1 MDRCTVWSCTDCS
14 PDAENMAPPV
24 VLSQSKHTSL
34 LLHQQSCRIIACHG
48 SEIPSTSIVYR
59 GGAGER
65 GSGGEGEWGGAR
77 VRVKWE
83 GQGGGMK
90 GEREGE
96 E

>member
-14 PDAENMAPPV
+14 LDAENMAPPV

-34 LLHQQSCRIIACHG
+34 LLHQHSCRIIACHG

-59 GGAGER
+59 GGAG
-65 GSGGEGEWGGAR
+65 GAR